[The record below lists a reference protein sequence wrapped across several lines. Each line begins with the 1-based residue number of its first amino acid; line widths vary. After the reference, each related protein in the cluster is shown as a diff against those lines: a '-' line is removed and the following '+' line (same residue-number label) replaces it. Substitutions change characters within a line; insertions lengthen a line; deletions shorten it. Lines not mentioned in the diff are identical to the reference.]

1 MFRSKRGVIIFVKNP
16 VRGKVK
22 TRLAKEIGED
32 KALEIYKKLLQKT
45 IETAA
50 GVNQADR
57 QVWYSEY
64 ADQHDFID
72 PLLFRKRVQRGADLG
87 ERMENAF
94 ATLFAEGYSRVVII
108 GSDCPGLTTEQIGHA
123 FTLLESE
130 PLVVGP
136 ARDGGYYLLGMN
148 RLHKRLFDQVPWSTN
163 QVLEETLKRAE
174 AAGIRVGMLAPLYD
188 IDTLDDLKKS
198 TLFEEK

>member
-1 MFRSKRGVIIFVKNP
+1 MFRSKKGVVIFVKNL

-50 GVNQADR
+50 GVSNADR

-64 ADQHDFID
+64 ADHHDFID
-72 PLLFRKRVQRGADLG
+72 PSLFRKKMQQGKDLG

-94 ATLFAEGYSRVVII
+94 ATLFAEGYSHVVII
-108 GSDCPGLTTEQIGHA
+108 GSDCPDLAAEQIDHA
-123 FTLLESE
+123 FTLLGSY

-148 RLHKRLFDQVPWSTN
+148 RLHQSLFDEIPWSTK
-163 QVLEETLKRAE
+163 QVLQETLSRAE
-174 AAGIRVGMLAPLYD
+174 EAGLGVGMLAPLSD
-188 IDTLDDLKKS
+188 IDTLEDLKKS
-198 TLFEEK
+198 TLFEEA